1 MTEDQIRDDL
11 AFMRNIVASGDESLV
26 SFGRIYFAAGL
37 CYGFQC
43 LFTGLQMLA
52 GLDDVQPLSLIL
64 GIGPTILFAILLTW
78 LIWKDRGEKKPANST
93 TRAIGIV
100 FAAAGLTN
108 LALIFAIGSIAAA
121 QQSLI
126 IWLIYP
132 CVVMILQGMAW
143 MIAWT
148 LRRQAWL
155 GVVSAGWFIVGCAMA
170 LALALNNLPMF
181 IVIISIGLFAFM
193 AWPGARLMR
202 RRSPAL

>member
-1 MTEDQIRDDL
+1 MSDDQIRDDL
-11 AFMRNIVASGDESLV
+11 AFMRSIVASGDESLV

-37 CYGFQC
+37 CYGGQC
-43 LFTGLQMLA
+43 LGTGLQMLA
-52 GLDDVQPLSLIL
+52 GLDDVQPLSLVL
-64 GIGPTILFAILLTW
+64 GVGPTVLFALLLAW

-100 FAAAGLTN
+100 FGAAGLTN
-108 LALIFAIGSIAAA
+108 LALIFSIGSIAAA
-121 QQSLI
+121 QHSLI

-143 MIAWT
+143 MVAWT
-148 LRRQAWL
+148 LRREVWL
-155 GVVSAGWFIVGCAMA
+155 GIVAAGWFVVGCAMA
-170 LALALNNLPMF
+170 IALAANNLDAF

-202 RRSPAL
+202 RRSTAS